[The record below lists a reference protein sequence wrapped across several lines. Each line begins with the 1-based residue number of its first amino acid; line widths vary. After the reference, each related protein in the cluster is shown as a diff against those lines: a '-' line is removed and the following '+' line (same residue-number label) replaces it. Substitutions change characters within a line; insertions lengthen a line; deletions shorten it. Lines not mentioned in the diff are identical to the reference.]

1 MTNFKGRNKKLRLTT
16 VKVHE
21 DLAEN
26 FKIDTVKSDFTLQKL
41 VNRSIHLYLTDES
54 FKKML
59 LEYNNLNT
67 SGSI

>member
-1 MTNFKGRNKKLRLTT
+1 MKGRNAKLKLTT

-26 FKIDTVKSDFTLQKL
+26 FKIDTIKSNFTLQKL
-41 VNRSIHLYLTDES
+41 VNRSIYLYLTDEN

-59 LEYNNLNT
+59 LDYNSLNT